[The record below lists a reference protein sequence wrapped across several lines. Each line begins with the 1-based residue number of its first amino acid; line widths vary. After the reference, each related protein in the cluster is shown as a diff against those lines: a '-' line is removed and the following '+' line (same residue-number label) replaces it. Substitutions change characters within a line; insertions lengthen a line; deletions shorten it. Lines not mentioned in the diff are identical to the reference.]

1 MGHQEIAQ
9 LLGNYGE
16 FFGSIVLI
24 ATLIYLS
31 VQIRQH
37 TKQMTSAYSL
47 ALWERTQDRFMA
59 IASSPELSVV
69 IAKAK
74 DPEAILTAGES
85 EQISAYISSWFGDL
99 EEVYRQH
106 LLGAVGDYAL
116 QSRVQ
121 HFSDVVLKLSGAE
134 SAMTY
139 WRVTI
144 DKQFM
149 TWLDEQLKEI
159 QSLDAQG

>member
-1 MGHQEIAQ
+1 MDHQEIAQ

-59 IASSPELSVV
+59 IASGPELSV
-69 IAKAK
+69 
-74 DPEAILTAGES
+74 G
-85 EQISAYISSWFGDL
+85 F
-99 EEVYRQH
+99 
-106 LLGAVGDYAL
+106 
-116 QSRVQ
+116 
-121 HFSDVVLKLSGAE
+121 
-134 SAMTY
+134 
-139 WRVTI
+139 
-144 DKQFM
+144 
-149 TWLDEQLKEI
+149 
-159 QSLDAQG
+159 